1 MKRQRLKL
9 VRPLMISDPDPEVTF
24 LNDST
29 FVNESN
35 FGNSTKIRSESLI
48 WFSSV
53 LAATIIQVSSYS

>member
-1 MKRQRLKL
+1 
-9 VRPLMISDPDPEVTF
+9 MISDPDPEVTF

-48 WFSSV
+48 WFSSA
-53 LAATIIQVSSYS
+53 LGATIIQVK